1 MIYYVFQAPKSEKE
15 WLDVAAVYDCRW
27 NFPNCIS
34 ALDGKHIRIKKPDHG
49 GSLYY
54 NYKGYHSITLM
65 AAVSGNYEFLYVD
78 VGGEGRQSDGGIWR
92 HCSLRKKLAKGKLHL
107 LGARPLPGS
116 EYCTKQVFVG
126 DDAFPL
132 GPNLMKPFSR
142 RQLSHDERV
151 FNYRLSRARRCSEN
165 AFGILASR
173 FRLFLTEIDAHPDKV
188 SNCVLAAICLHNM
201 LRRRCGR
208 NYITPGS
215 VDYEDVDNNIIP
227 AEWREYVHLDPLDQ
241 DQQRNASNFAKRQRL
256 IFRNHFASP
265 LGSVPW
271 QNNIVRQ

>member
-1 MIYYVFQAPKSEKE
+1 M
-15 WLDVAAVYDCRW
+15 YDCRW
-27 NFPNCIS
+27 NFPNCIG

-92 HCSLRKKLAKGKLHL
+92 HCSLRKKLAKGKLRL
-107 LGARPLPGS
+107 PGARPLPGS

-165 AFGILASR
+165 AFGILAS
-173 FRLFLTEIDAHPDKV
+173 TIW
-188 SNCVLAAICLHNM
+188 I
-201 LRRRCGR
+201 
-208 NYITPGS
+208 
-215 VDYEDVDNNIIP
+215 NIIKVKYWIP
-227 AEWREYVHLDPLDQ
+227 KEVKLTFITFISNVQSMFSYILNVFKCSNSIHL
-241 DQQRNASNFAKRQRL
+241 K
-256 IFRNHFASP
+256 
-265 LGSVPW
+265 
-271 QNNIVRQ
+271 